1 MKEAHLTW
9 VTMETTAQH
18 RVQWRKLVGGPDM
31 AMGWFIHGL
40 GLVGSE
46 IFAYEMGWVEFSCQ
60 KLIIFFHYHNYPT
73 A

>member
-1 MKEAHLTW
+1 MGHNGDNSSTSRA
-9 VTMETTAQH
+9 MEET
-18 RVQWRKLVGGPDM
+18 LVGGPDM